1 MINGSFHG
9 TNHPYRCAE
18 QEFAGSLLPHLP
30 TKKGQR
36 CCFCLV
42 QTDLELPMCSRLTM
56 PGMLTQSKSPILKFL
71 AGDRLHVKGAQVLTM
86 ALLSLLC
93 YKILCFSPHEQKV
106 RLLSSIW
113 KGNLLCVLSWV
124 LEGRGQSRGRDL
136 WHLQVEAAF
145 HRSEEWRW
153 HTEHVKGTARCLLL
167 SMLCVL
173 ERPVFRKC
181 LPAWGEFQRWGNPL
195 SGTVQGG
202 TL

>member
-1 MINGSFHG
+1 MEEHTSRKCGFMHYHQINISLENYINTSILRDSTLAATLFLFLCVINGSFHG

-30 TKKGQR
+30 TKKRQR

-106 RLLSSIW
+106 RLLSSI
-113 KGNLLCVLSWV
+113 
-124 LEGRGQSRGRDL
+124 
-136 WHLQVEAAF
+136 
-145 HRSEEWRW
+145 
-153 HTEHVKGTARCLLL
+153 
-167 SMLCVL
+167 
-173 ERPVFRKC
+173 
-181 LPAWGEFQRWGNPL
+181 
-195 SGTVQGG
+195 
-202 TL
+202 